1 MQSKMNKKAITKK
14 ITIPK
19 AAKINR
25 ENKVLN
31 NTDAYRH
38 VLVRKNG
45 KKVLV
50 TIIFH
55 EISLTTLQNRWQMK
69 LTKLRQLHI
78 KYQFTATNS
87 LEVNETNNNA
97 CGKSIQLKSYMKNY
111 IRTNACG
118 NPKHTKMVMANR
130 LIYLFLTKKTIMQC
144 ENSKISQI
152 W

>member
-1 MQSKMNKKAITKK
+1 MKWSGRFMQSKMNKKAITKK

-55 EISLTTLQNRWQMK
+55 EISLTTLQNR
-69 LTKLRQLHI
+69 
-78 KYQFTATNS
+78 
-87 LEVNETNNNA
+87 
-97 CGKSIQLKSYMKNY
+97 
-111 IRTNACG
+111 
-118 NPKHTKMVMANR
+118 
-130 LIYLFLTKKTIMQC
+130 
-144 ENSKISQI
+144 
-152 W
+152 